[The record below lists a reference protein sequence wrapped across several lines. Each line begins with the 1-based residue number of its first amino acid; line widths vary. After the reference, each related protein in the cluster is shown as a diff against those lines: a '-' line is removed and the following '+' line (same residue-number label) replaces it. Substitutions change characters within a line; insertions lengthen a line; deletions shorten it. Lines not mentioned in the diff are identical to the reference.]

1 MFSIV
6 VCLQPVN
13 QNNDKHI
20 EKTQNEQ
27 QRSPIPS
34 MDPPLTI
41 RMPIASSCMYKI
53 QLKTKT
59 DYVKPIK
66 KFLVFGAGAAVTE
79 TGFMK
84 AEVLLEKVER
94 EYCIWVE
101 NFLFG

>member
-1 MFSIV
+1 
-6 VCLQPVN
+6 
-13 QNNDKHI
+13 
-20 EKTQNEQ
+20 
-27 QRSPIPS
+27 